1 MVDLMSAQPQASQLS
16 SSQEFA
22 GGVGVVTGA
31 AGGLGRVVSR
41 LLVERGAVVYLV
53 DLDRRGAETLAEELR
68 SRGGEAHA
76 APVDVASEEELSELR
91 SRIVSEQ
98 QGRLD
103 FVINNAGGWRYGRA
117 HEITMTDW
125 DWTFRTNVTGTFLVS
140 RMLMGLMVE
149 RHYGRIVNVASADA
163 SRGKPSLP
171 HYAAAKA
178 AVVSLTKSLALELAP
193 SQVLVNAVSPGAIA
207 TDANLSQQWF
217 AERVASTPLGRGAA
231 PEDIAEVILFLASK
245 RNRYMVGETVMVNGG
260 ALLR

>member
-1 MVDLMSAQPQASQLS
+1 MVDIMSAQPETSPPV

-22 GGVGVVTGA
+22 GCVGVVTGA
-31 AGGLGRVVSR
+31 AGGLGRILSR
-41 LLVERGAVVYLV
+41 LLVERGAAIYLL
-53 DLDRRGAETLAEELR
+53 DLDRRGVETLAEELG
-68 SRGGEAHA
+68 SCGKAHA

-91 SRIVSEQ
+91 LRIVGEQ

-103 FVINNAGGWRYGRA
+103 FIINNAGGWRYGRA

-140 RMLMGLMVE
+140 RMLMDLMVE
-149 RHYGRIVNVASADA
+149 RRYGRIVNVASADA
-163 SRGKPSLP
+163 YRGKPSLP

-217 AERVASTPLGRGAA
+217 GERVAATPLGRGAA
-231 PEDIAEVILFLASK
+231 PEDIAEVILFLASN

>member
-1 MVDLMSAQPQASQLS
+1 MVDTMSAQPQTSPPA

-22 GGVGVVTGA
+22 GCVGVVTGA
-31 AGGLGRVVSR
+31 AGGLGRILSR
-41 LLVERGAVVYLV
+41 LLIERGAAIYLL
-53 DLDRRGAETLAEELR
+53 DLDRRGVETLAEELR
-68 SRGGEAHA
+68 SRGGNAFA
-76 APVDVASEEELSELR
+76 APLDAASEEELSELR
-91 SRIVSEQ
+91 SRILSEQ

-140 RMLMGLMVE
+140 RMLMDLMVE
-149 RHYGRIVNVASADA
+149 RRYGRIVNVASADA
-163 SRGKPSLP
+163 YRGKPNLP

-178 AVVSLTKSLALELAP
+178 AVVSLTKSLALALAP

-217 AERVASTPLGRGAA
+217 AERVASTPLGHGAA
-231 PEDIAEVILFLASK
+231 PEDIAEVILFLASN
-245 RNRYMVGETVMVNGG
+245 RNRYMVGETVLVNGG